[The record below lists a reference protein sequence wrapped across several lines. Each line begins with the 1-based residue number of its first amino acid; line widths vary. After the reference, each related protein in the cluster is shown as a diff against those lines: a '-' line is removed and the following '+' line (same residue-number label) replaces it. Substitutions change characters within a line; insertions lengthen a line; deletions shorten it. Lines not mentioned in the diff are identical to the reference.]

1 MSKITKLQQILTR
14 TGSSLLKTRAD
25 LIIQGAEREMKKRY
39 DDLDA
44 KLLELEEQLIILA
57 DISPRSADSL
67 DFQTSDGKPFDLKNI
82 SNWVDDFIRLEKQKY
97 NLTLERN
104 VAKKLYD
111 KWCTKQIDVDDV
123 VGEPTNK

>member
-1 MSKITKLQQILTR
+1 MSKVTKLQQILTR
-14 TGSSLLKTRAD
+14 TGSSLLKTRAE

-67 DFQTSDGKPFDLKNI
+67 DFQTSDGNPFDLKNI
-82 SNWVDDFIRLEKQKY
+82 SKWVDEFIRLEKQKY
-97 NLTLERN
+97 SLTLERN

-111 KWCTKQIDVDDV
+111 QWCTKQIDVDDI
-123 VGEPTNK
+123 VGESINN